1 MEEKQLDLLM
11 RKFLDGTANESEKQ
25 QLNDWYRAQNE
36 RDVIW
41 ETEWPDEEKR
51 IAKRMRQKL
60 QGHMHAGK
68 PQSAMFNSGMISRAA
83 AIFIGVSVMAGAYFH
98 FKGRKSNLLPN
109 KVVIASTSA
118 QENRYVLLPDSST
131 VLLHPGAKINYHFDG
146 KTRQLTLTGEAY
158 FDIKHKADQPFII
171 HTGQLI
177 TTVLGTA
184 FNIKAYPGQKVIVA
198 VTRGKVSVIDETKK
212 MLAILT
218 PNQSV
223 EYSGETKTASQH
235 TIKSEEVITWVKA
248 DVQFDDVPFK
258 ELAEKLEHRYDVS
271 IRFKNPDLEKQL
283 ITGHF
288 DGTEPLDRVLKIIS
302 ETTATAYTIDGNVV
316 TVDTKGN

>member
-1 MEEKQLDLLM
+1 MEEGKLDLLM

-36 RDVIW
+36 KDIIW
-41 ETEWPDEEKR
+41 ETDRPNEEKQ
-51 IAKRMRQKL
+51 IAKQMRQTLKA
-60 QGHMHAGK
+60 HIYAGK
-68 PQSAMFNSGMISRAA
+68 SRSVRFNSGMIGKAA

-98 FKGRKSNLLPN
+98 FKGVKSNLLSDRA
-109 KVVIASTSA
+109 VIAATSMH
-118 QENRYVLLPDSST
+118 ENRYVLLPDSST

-146 KTRQLTLTGEAY
+146 KTRQLTLIGEAY
-158 FDIKHKADQPFII
+158 FDIKHKTDQPFII
-171 HTGQLI
+171 HTGKVI

-184 FNIKAYPGQKVIVA
+184 FNIKAYPGQKVTVA

-223 EYSGETKTASQH
+223 EYSSETKTASQH
-235 TIKSEEVITWVKA
+235 AVKSEEVITWVKA

-271 IRFKNPDLEKQL
+271 IKFKNPALEKQL
-283 ITGHF
+283 MTGHF
-288 DGTEPLDRVLKIIS
+288 SGTEPLERVLKIIS
-302 ETTATAYTIDGNVV
+302 ETTATTYSIDGNTV
-316 TVDTKGN
+316 TIDSKEN